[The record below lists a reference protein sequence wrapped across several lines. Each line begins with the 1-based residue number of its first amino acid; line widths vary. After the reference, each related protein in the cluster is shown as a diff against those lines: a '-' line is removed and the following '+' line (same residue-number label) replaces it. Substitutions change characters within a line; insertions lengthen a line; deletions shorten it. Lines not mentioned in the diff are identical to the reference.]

1 MVIKEG
7 WIMEEIVTRS
17 KDFGTVLIM
26 NLLQG
31 VEKETICSIF
41 VFFFKFRS

>member
-17 KDFGTVLIM
+17 KDFGTVLIIDVGGKRNDM
-26 NLLQG
+26 FDF
-31 VEKETICSIF
+31 C
-41 VFFFKFRS
+41 VFF

>member
-31 VEKETICSIF
+31 EKETICSIF